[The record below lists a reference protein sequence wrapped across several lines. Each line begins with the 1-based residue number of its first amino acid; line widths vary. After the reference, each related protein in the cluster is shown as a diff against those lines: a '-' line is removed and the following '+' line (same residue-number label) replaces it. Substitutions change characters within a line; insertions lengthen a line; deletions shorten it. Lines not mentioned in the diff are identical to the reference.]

1 MIYDAWYIWIS
12 KIAYVLLGVLT
23 ASVAGTL
30 SYFIWLFFEK
40 RTAKFHVKVAMQFL
54 RMVLACFLIPIF
66 PFVFYIFVKGPDLGI
81 GIILISTP
89 MGILLSF
96 IVPICL
102 FALVGITMHK
112 YLNYRKKLYLCRDN
126 IPVEDERYHA
136 IMKKWCEKL
145 GIRKKVQ
152 LSFNENIK
160 SPAILYY
167 KGYQIVMPTYIEN
180 EREFNMAVLHE
191 LVHLKHGDLTTK
203 QIGAIANILHA
214 FNPVIYRL
222 RRDIEKW
229 TEVDCDKTTCE
240 IGKEEFTRKEYFDC
254 LMDLKERSQKE
265 FNMKEMCGLV
275 ENQDLINAR
284 VDAMLELKRDEMKT
298 PLTGYLLTWFFLVF
312 LTVGSFLIS
321 NRVYMSWLVL
331 FAQWQSQVETLD
343 TPLPEISSME
353 IFTDSELVY
362 SDQNILNQ
370 EDSLDFTIGPGETWI
385 FDISKN
391 NINTVLIGVMSEN
404 GHFLAGCIGKNDQ
417 VVSIEFTKDLTDR
430 LTMNNG
436 NIQHIFIQN
445 LGSDPVN
452 IELSAAKK

>member
-12 KIAYVLLGVLT
+12 KIAYVLLGVLA

-40 RTAKFHVKVAMQFL
+40 ETAKFHVKVAMQFL

-66 PFVFYIFVKGPDLGI
+66 PFVYYIFYKGLELGQDI
-81 GIILISTP
+81 VLVPTP
-89 MGILLSF
+89 MGIILSF
-96 IVPICL
+96 VVPICL
-102 FALVGITMHK
+102 FALVGTTMHK

-126 IPVEDERYHA
+126 IPVEDEQYCA
-136 IMKKWCEKL
+136 IMKKWCERL

-214 FNPVIYRL
+214 FNPFIYRL

-229 TEVDCDKTTCE
+229 TEVDCDKATCE

-254 LMDLKERSQKE
+254 LMDLKTRSQKE
-265 FNMKEMCGLV
+265 FSMREMCGLV

-343 TPLPEISSME
+343 TSPSEISTLE
-353 IFTDSELVY
+353 VFADSELVY
-362 SDQNILNQ
+362 SDQNILDQ
-370 EDSLDFTIGPGETWI
+370 EDSLDFTIGPKETWI
-385 FDISKN
+385 FDVSEESL
-391 NINTVLIGVMSEN
+391 NTVFISIMGEN
-404 GHFLAGCIGKNDQ
+404 GHFLAGGIGEDEQ
-417 VVSIEFTKDLTDR
+417 VISIEITENFADR
-430 LTMNNG
+430 LTLDNG
-436 NIQHIFIQN
+436 NIQQLFIQN
-445 LGSDPVN
+445 LGKDSVN
-452 IELSAAKK
+452 VELLVLTR